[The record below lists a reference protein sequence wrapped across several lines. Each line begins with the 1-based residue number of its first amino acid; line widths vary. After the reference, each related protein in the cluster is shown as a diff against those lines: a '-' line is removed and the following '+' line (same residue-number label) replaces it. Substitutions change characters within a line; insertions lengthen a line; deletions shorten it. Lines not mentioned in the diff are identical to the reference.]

1 MEAHSCD
8 ALKAGR
14 IDSGYGDCA
23 CFMLVQSTMISSHG
37 QATGER
43 GADEQS
49 LVHRWTSETS
59 AVFAGGNEVA

>member
-49 LVHRWTSETS
+49 LVHR
-59 AVFAGGNEVA
+59 